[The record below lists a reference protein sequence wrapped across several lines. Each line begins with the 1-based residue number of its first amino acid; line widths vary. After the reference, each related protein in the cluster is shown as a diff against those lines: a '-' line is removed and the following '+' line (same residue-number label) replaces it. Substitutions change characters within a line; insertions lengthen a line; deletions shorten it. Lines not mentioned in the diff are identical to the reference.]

1 MSSESAR
8 FGTAI
13 NCMDGRTQIPVIE
26 WMRKRYRVSYVD
38 MITEPGV
45 DAVLAENDDTRTIES
60 IKRKVRISTEKHG
73 SRLIAVVGHYDCAGN
88 PVDMHTHLAQIQSA
102 VERMASWGF
111 KAQVSGYGSVST
123 GTWTTRFSHKRRTRK
138 SDCPGG
144 SPRGWSA
151 HTGNTIPTK
160 QTQAPKVS
168 IAIHLT

>member
-13 NCMDGRTQIPVIE
+13 SCMDGRTQIPVIE

-111 KAQVSGYGSVST
+111 KA
-123 GTWTTRFSHKRRTRK
+123 
-138 SDCPGG
+138 
-144 SPRGWSA
+144 
-151 HTGNTIPTK
+151 
-160 QTQAPKVS
+160 
-168 IAIHLT
+168 